1 MHKDAKKIA
10 RRIDDAFTALRDEG
24 FFAKANHTCCQSC
37 GLADIPE
44 DGRYDEYVFYH
55 MQDAENLKDA
65 GVCYLAWGFS
75 GPTLETKRKGRLI
88 CTALREAGLEVD
100 WDGSE
105 HTRIKVSGLVPA
117 AQKRWDVTIIQTSL
131 VKNVQAQTAE
141 QAGAWARDQANW
153 SDNVIN
159 VETIAIEDNTVDPT
173 NPVLLNSIED
183 LGLTIRARNCLLGD
197 GIHYIGELVQRTEA
211 DLFKIQNL
219 GKGSLADVKEGL
231 AKHGLT
237 LKQPARQPRHKVTNR
252 SRQIFEMRQ
261 SGKTYGE
268 IGDVFGFSGVR
279 ARQIYEKTAEKIRI
293 NELEG
298 HQ

>member
-1 MHKDAKKIA
+1 MHKDANKIA
-10 RRIDDAFTALRDEG
+10 RAIDDAFAALREQG
-24 FFAKANHTCCQSC
+24 FFAKAHHTCCQSC
-37 GLADIPE
+37 GLAEIPE
-44 DGRYDEYVFYH
+44 GRYDEYVFYH
-55 MQDAENLKDA
+55 MQDAEYLKQD
-65 GVCYLAWGFS
+65 GVCYLSWGFS
-75 GPTLETKRKGRLI
+75 GPTLETKRKARVI

-100 WDGSE
+100 WNGSE
-105 HTRIKVSGLVPA
+105 HTRIKVTGLVPA
-117 AQKRWDVTIIQTSL
+117 AKKRWDVTIIQTSL
-131 VKNVQAQTAE
+131 VRNVQAQTAE

-183 LGLTIRARNCLLGD
+183 LGLTIRARNCLLAD

-237 LKQPARQPRHKVTNR
+237 LKQPARQPRHKVTKR
-252 SRQIFEMRQ
+252 SQQIFEMRQ
-261 SGKTYGE
+261 SGKTFQE
-268 IGDVFGFSGVR
+268 IGDEFGFSRVR
-279 ARQIYEKTAEKIRI
+279 AKQIFDRTAYKIHI

-298 HQ
+298 HK

>member
-1 MHKDAKKIA
+1 MHKDANKIA
-10 RRIDDAFTALRDEG
+10 RRIDDAFAALRQQG
-24 FFAKANHTCCQSC
+24 FFAKAHHTCCQSC
-37 GLADIPE
+37 GLSEIPE
-44 DGRYDEYVFYH
+44 DKENAYVFYH
-55 MQDAENLKDA
+55 MQDADYLKED
-65 GVCYLAWGFS
+65 GICYLAWG
-75 GPTLETKRKGRLI
+75 GCGQTI
-88 CTALREAGLEVD
+88 CSALREEGLEVD

-105 HTRIKVSGLVPA
+105 HTRIKVSGLVPPA
-117 AQKRWDVTIIQTSL
+117 KKRWDVTIIQTSL

-183 LGLTIRARNCLLGD
+183 LGLTIRARNCLLAD

-237 LKQPARQPRHKVTNR
+237 LKQPARQPRHKVTKR
-252 SRQIFEMRQ
+252 SQQIFEMRQ
-261 SGKTYGE
+261 SGKTFQE
-268 IGDVFGFSGVR
+268 IGDEFGFSRVR
-279 ARQIYEKTAEKIRI
+279 AKQIFDRTAYKIHI

-298 HQ
+298 HK

>member
-10 RRIDDAFTALRDEG
+10 RRIDDAFAALRAQG

-37 GLADIPE
+37 GLAEIPE

-55 MQDAENLKDA
+55 MQDAEYLKQD
-65 GVCYLAWGFS
+65 GVCYLSWGFS
-75 GPTLETKRKGRLI
+75 GPTLETKRKARLI

-117 AQKRWDVTIIQTSL
+117 AKKRWDVTIIQTSL

-141 QAGAWARDQANW
+141 QAGAWARDQMTW

-159 VETIAIEDNTVDPT
+159 VETIAIEDTTVDPT
-173 NPVLLNSIED
+173 NPVLLKSIDD
-183 LGLTIRARNCLLGD
+183 LDLPYRAQNCLRGKN
-197 GIHYIGELVQRTEA
+197 IQFVGELVQRTEV
-211 DLFKIQNL
+211 DLLTIENL
-219 GKGSLADVKEGL
+219 GKGSLADIKKGL
-231 AKHGLT
+231 ARYNLT
-237 LKQPARQPRHKVTNR
+237 LKQPHRQPRYKITNR
-252 SRQIFEMRQ
+252 SQQIFEMRRA
-261 SGKTYGE
+261 GKTFRE
-268 IGDVFGFSGVR
+268 IGEEFGFSRVR
-279 ARQIYEKTAEKIRI
+279 AKQIFDRTAYKIHI

-298 HQ
+298 HK

>member
-10 RRIDDAFTALRDEG
+10 RRIDDAFAALRAQG
-24 FFAKANHTCCQSC
+24 FFAKAHHTCCQSC
-37 GLADIPE
+37 GLAEIPE
-44 DGRYDEYVFYH
+44 GRYDEYVFYH
-55 MQDAENLKDA
+55 MQDAEYLKQD

-75 GPTLETKRKGRLI
+75 GPTLETKRKARLI

-105 HTRIKVSGLVPA
+105 HTRIKVCGLAPA
-117 AQKRWDVTIIQTSL
+117 AKKRWDVTIIQTSL

-141 QAGAWARDQANW
+141 QAGAWARDQATW

-173 NPVLLNSIED
+173 NPVLLRSIDD
-183 LGLTIRARNCLLGD
+183 LELLVRARNCLLAD
-197 GIHYIGELVQRTEA
+197 NIQYIGELVQRTEA
-211 DLFKIQNL
+211 DLLKISNL
-219 GKGSLADVKEGL
+219 GKRGLTDIKEGL
-231 AKHGLT
+231 ARYDLT
-237 LKQPARQPRHKVTNR
+237 LKQPARQPRYKITNR
-252 SRQIFEMRQ
+252 SQEIYEMRQ
-261 SGKTYGE
+261 AGKTFRE
-268 IGDVFGFSGVR
+268 IGEEFGFSGVR

-298 HQ
+298 HK

>member
-1 MHKDAKKIA
+1 MHKDANKIA
-10 RRIDDAFTALRDEG
+10 RRIDDAFAALREMG

-37 GLADIPE
+37 GTAEIPE
-44 DGRYDEYVFYH
+44 DKEMAYVFYH
-55 MQDAENLKDA
+55 LQDLECLKQD
-65 GVCYLAWGFS
+65 GVCYLAWGGKVGEKF
-75 GPTLETKRKGRLI
+75 GHTICDTIRK
-88 CTALREAGLEVD
+88 AGLEVD

-105 HTRIKVSGLVPA
+105 HTRIKVCGLA
-117 AQKRWDVTIIQTSL
+117 SRTKRWDVTILQTSF

-141 QAGAWARDQANW
+141 QAGAWARDQATW

-173 NPVLLNSIED
+173 NPVLLRSIDD
-183 LGLTIRARNCLLGD
+183 LELLVRARNCLLAD
-197 GIHYIGELVQRTEA
+197 NIQYIGELVQRSEA
-211 DLFKIQNL
+211 DLLKISNL
-219 GKGSLADVKEGL
+219 GIRALTDIKEGL
-231 AKHGLT
+231 ARYNLT

-261 SGKTYGE
+261 AGKTYRE
-268 IGDVFGFSGVR
+268 IGDEFGFSGVR

-298 HQ
+298 HK

>member
-10 RRIDDAFTALRDEG
+10 RRIDDAFAALREQG
-24 FFAKANHTCCQSC
+24 FFAKAHHTCCQSC
-37 GLADIPE
+37 GLSEIPE
-44 DGRYDEYVFYH
+44 DKEDAYVFYH
-55 MQDAENLKDA
+55 MQDAEHLKDA
-65 GVCYLAWGFS
+65 GVCYLAWG
-75 GPTLETKRKGRLI
+75 GTVVVHDLGHAI

-100 WDGSE
+100 WNGHE
-105 HTRIKVSGLVPA
+105 QTRIKVCGLAPA
-117 AQKRWDVTIIQTSL
+117 AKKRWDVTIIQTSL

-141 QAGAWARDQANW
+141 QAGAWARDQAMW

-173 NPVLLNSIED
+173 NPVLLRSIDD
-183 LGLTIRARNCLLGD
+183 LELLVRARNCLLAD
-197 GIHYIGELVQRTEA
+197 NIQYIGELVQRTEA
-211 DLFKIQNL
+211 DLLKISNL
-219 GKGSLADVKEGL
+219 GKRALTDIKEGL
-231 AKHGLT
+231 ARYDLT

-261 SGKTYGE
+261 AGKTYRE

-279 ARQIYEKTAEKIRI
+279 ARQIYEKAAEKIRI

-298 HQ
+298 H

>member
-10 RRIDDAFTALRDEG
+10 RRIDDAFSALRQQG
-24 FFAKANHTCCQSC
+24 FFAKAHHTCCQSC
-37 GLADIPE
+37 GLANIPE
-44 DGRYDEYVFYH
+44 DKKMAYVFYH
-55 MQDAENLKDA
+55 MQDAEGLKQD
-65 GVCYLAWGFS
+65 GVCYLAWG
-75 GPTLETKRKGRLI
+75 GCGQTI
-88 CTALREAGLEVD
+88 CTALRDQHLEVD

-105 HTRIKVSGLVPA
+105 HIRIAVTGLA
-117 AQKRWDVTIIQTSL
+117 SRTKRWDVTIIQTSL

-141 QAGAWARDQANW
+141 QAGAWARDQAAW

-173 NPVLLNSIED
+173 NPVLLRSIDD
-183 LGLTIRARNCLLGD
+183 LELLVRARNCLLAD
-197 GIHYIGELVQRTEA
+197 NIQYIGELVQRTEA
-211 DLFKIQNL
+211 DLLKISNL
-219 GKGSLADVKEGL
+219 GIRALTDIKKGL
-231 AKHGLT
+231 ARYNLT

-252 SRQIFEMRQ
+252 SQQIFEMRQ
-261 SGKTYGE
+261 AGKTFRE

-298 HQ
+298 HK

>member
-1 MHKDAKKIA
+1 MHKDANKIA
-10 RRIDDAFTALRDEG
+10 RRIDDAFAALRDEG

-37 GLADIPE
+37 GLSEIPADKE
-44 DGRYDEYVFYH
+44 MAYVFYH

-65 GVCYLAWGFS
+65 GVCYLAWG
-75 GPTLETKRKGRLI
+75 GCGQTI
-88 CTALREAGLEVD
+88 CTALRDQHLEVD

-105 HTRIKVSGLVPA
+105 HTRIKVSGLVPPA
-117 AQKRWDVTIIQTSL
+117 KKRWDVTIIQTSL

-141 QAGAWARDQANW
+141 QAGAWARDQATW

-173 NPVLLNSIED
+173 NPVLLKSIDD
-183 LGLTIRARNCLLGD
+183 LELLVRARNCLLAD

-211 DLFKIQNL
+211 NLFKIPNL
-219 GKGSLADVKEGL
+219 GKRGLTDIKEGL
-231 AKHGLT
+231 ARYDLT
-237 LKQPARQPRHKVTNR
+237 LKQPDRQPRHKVTNR

-261 SGKTYGE
+261 AGKTYRE
-268 IGDVFGFSGVR
+268 IGDEFGFSGVR

-298 HQ
+298 HK

>member
-10 RRIDDAFTALRDEG
+10 RRIDDAFAALREQG

-173 NPVLLNSIED
+173 NPVLLRSIDD
-183 LGLTIRARNCLLGD
+183 LELLVRARNCLLAD
-197 GIHYIGELVQRTEA
+197 NIQYIGELVQRTEA
-211 DLFKIQNL
+211 DLLTIQNL
-219 GKGSLADVKEGL
+219 GKGSLADIKKGL
-231 AKHGLT
+231 ARYDLT
-237 LKQPARQPRHKVTNR
+237 LKQPARQPKHKVTNR
-252 SRQIFEMRQ
+252 SQQIFEMRQ
-261 SGKTYGE
+261 SGKTFRE
-268 IGDVFGFSGVR
+268 IGEEFGVSGVR
-279 ARQIYEKTAEKIRI
+279 ARQVYDKAAEKIRI

-298 HQ
+298 HK